1 MKATGIVRRIDDL
14 GRVVIPKEIRKT
26 LRIKEGQPL
35 EIFTE
40 KTGEIILKKYSSIGE
55 LSEFAKVYAKSISK
69 ILNTNVLVCDIEHII
84 VSYGQD
90 CKEYLNKTI
99 TKNIEEILDKRTIY
113 STASND
119 RLVEIVDISIDEFK
133 GEIIMPIISEG
144 DILGG
149 IIILSKIKLTKSEED
164 QLKIA
169 SHFIGSQMTE

>member
-26 LRIKEGQPL
+26 LRIREGQPL

-55 LSEFAKVYAKSISK
+55 LKDFSETYAKSINK
-69 ILNTNVLVCDIEHII
+69 ILNTNVLICDGEQI
-84 VSYGQD
+84 VVTCGQE
-90 CKEYLNKTI
+90 CKEYLNKDI
-99 TKNIEEILDKRTIY
+99 SKDMEEILDKRTIY
-113 STASND
+113 ST
-119 RLVEIVDISIDEFK
+119 ISGDKLINITTNINMDFK
-133 GEIIMPIISEG
+133 EQIIMPIISEG

-149 IIILSKIKLTKSEED
+149 IIILSKTKLSKTEEE

-169 SHFIGSQMTE
+169 AHFIGSHIIE

>member
-55 LSEFAKVYAKSISK
+55 LKEYSESYAKSISK
-69 ILNTNVLVCDIEHII
+69 VLNINVLICDTEQI
-84 VSYGQD
+84 VVANGGD
-90 CKEYLNKTI
+90 CKEYLNKDI
-99 TKNIEEILDKRTIY
+99 TKELDEILDKRTIY
-113 STASND
+113 STVSGD
-119 RLVEIVDISIDEFK
+119 KLVSITKEPQDLLKE
-133 GEIIMPIISEG
+133 EIIMPIISEG
-144 DILGG
+144 DIMGG
-149 IIILSKIKLTKSEED
+149 IIALSKNKLSKVEEE

-169 SHFIGSQMTE
+169 AHFIGSHIME

>member
-40 KTGEIILKKYSSIGE
+40 KTGEIIFKKYSTIGE
-55 LSEFAKVYAKSISK
+55 LSEFSKIYAKSINK
-69 ILNTNVLVCDIEHII
+69 ILNTNVLVCDISQI
-84 VSYGQD
+84 VVAVGQD
-90 CKEYLNKTI
+90 CKDYLNKEI
-99 TKNIEEILDKRTIY
+99 LKPIEEILEKRTLY
-113 STASND
+113 SSVSND
-119 RLVEIVDISIDEFK
+119 KVINIIDSPTDEFK
-133 GEIIMPIISEG
+133 DEIIMPIISEG

-149 IIILSKIKLTKSEED
+149 IIILSKNKLSKTEEE

-169 SHFIGSQMTE
+169 SHFIASQMTE